1 MKTFTSYCF
10 YTKPLF
16 ESFKKKRTLYNLTNT
31 NKYQEF
37 QYLNEDLSAIND
49 VINQKNHSTI
59 KLSSGFIF
67 FKY

>member
-37 QYLNEDLSAIND
+37 QYLNKDLSAIND
-49 VINQKNHSTI
+49 VINQKKPLNN
-59 KLSSGFIF
+59 
-67 FKY
+67 